1 MRFCYVITAVL
12 IYLVIVMGYALASTL
27 NENTPQY
34 VNQRY
39 GFSLTLPSG
48 HWEVTESANG
58 DGAVLRSTDWN
69 VEVRAYGTMGYSVQ
83 GMNFDAAIAK
93 ESSIFAKIAHKKIDK
108 KSGRFSLLGVDKGG
122 RDTFLLCYFGNNTA
136 NIVIVSESVGAI
148 STNFERVVNSVHRTF
163 TPGF

>member
-12 IYLVIVMGYALASTL
+12 IYLVIGMSYALASTL
-27 NENTPQY
+27 NENSPKY

-48 HWEVTESANG
+48 HWEASESANG
-58 DGAVLRSTDWN
+58 DGAVFRSTDWN

-93 ESSIFAKIAHKKIDK
+93 ESSIFAKLIRSQVVSVYWVSTKEA
-108 KSGRFSLLGVDKGG
+108 
-122 RDTFLLCYFGNNTA
+122 
-136 NIVIVSESVGAI
+136 VIHFFYAI
-148 STNFERVVNSVHRTF
+148 SVTIQPILLLFQNPLVPYPRTLS
-163 TPGF
+163 GW